1 MDALQNALA
10 HARRWAPQSLD
21 FDAME
26 ADYARQ
32 VAKASAQWR
41 GEHPDLDAAV
51 LRMTLNASG
60 HTKKRLR
67 RYREI
72 DGFDGSAPG
81 LLTRQEAT
89 SLKFVHHRL
98 VIVAAAAARADI
110 NSIEW
115 SLITVAEAL
124 APPP

>member
-1 MDALQNALA
+1 
-10 HARRWAPQSLD
+10 
-21 FDAME
+21 ME

-32 VAKASAQWR
+32 VAKASASWLD
-41 GEHPDLDAAV
+41 EHPNLDAAI
-51 LRMTLNASG
+51 LRMTLKASG

-72 DGFDGSAPG
+72 DGFDSSVPG
-81 LLTRQEAT
+81 FLTRQEAT

-98 VIVAAAAARADI
+98 VIIGAAAARADV

-115 SLITVAEAL
+115 SLLTVAEAL